1 MVSHAC
7 SDPFPRLPAE
17 IMHTIREFHSP
28 RKQESYRHEE
38 HVLLAISQYWFR
50 IVMAAKWRHLEA
62 PVNRVLAHIETYKTF
77 PWLRKEIQSLEVG
90 GDYPMCNFAKHTW
103 GYYFDYTMLD
113 PSVRFVPPLQERIF
127 MDLRRILRVPFY
139 GYHSGDPSH
148 PDGLKV
154 DKDQYKLQMAARQSA
169 GSPPCRCEMCQRIDE
184 PNWPFPESPDFYDD
198 DAFTV
203 RDQFCSDPEVFWDFN
218 GPYGTGPIP
227 GISCFS
233 DYWKAVD
240 VLLSLVRPE
249 HLRLVDR
256 ASPVPKFLASAI
268 ASMGCVKRLD
278 IPNTIPYYYVP
289 AHYTRIIANI
299 EELNISLG
307 WVGEEVAYLDHWD
320 GWRDEEND
328 VAISDDQR
336 ETRDEDGNDC
346 HEVPSAN
353 DEDAEDEDESRDERA
368 EWVPDSLGYV
378 NSTLD
383 AQGRHTLKL
392 ETRDESQ
399 RLIDD
404 APPNSLSGRLLEL
417 VESGARLR
425 RLTLLDP
432 ETCVALFSARLL
444 PIFATLDAVDTFITK
459 PGSARELPTLGVQD
473 PGAHLA
479 YTIPLSSLR
488 VAFLALAHDSDP
500 PRALRES
507 DVHKVAD
514 QPDFWI
520 LSENLHKMASAIV
533 QKFNERENLRGAG
546 HPDTATKG

>member
-1 MVSHAC
+1 
-7 SDPFPRLPAE
+7 
-17 IMHTIREFHSP
+17 MHTIREFHSP
-28 RKQESYRHEE
+28 RKQESYRLEE

-62 PVNRVLAHIETYKTF
+62 PVDRVLAHIETYKTF

-90 GDYPMCNFAKHTW
+90 GNYPMCNFANHTW
-103 GYYFDYTMLD
+103 GYYFTATMLD
-113 PSVRFVPPLQERIF
+113 PGVRFVPPLQERIF
-127 MDLRRILRVPFY
+127 MDLRRILRVPFR
-139 GYHSGDPSH
+139 GGSSGDPSH

-203 RDQFCSDPEVFWDFN
+203 RDQACSDPEVFWDFN
-218 GPYGTGPIP
+218 GPYGRGPVP

-249 HLRLVDR
+249 HLRLVDT

-268 ASMGCVKRLD
+268 ASLSCVKRLD
-278 IPNTIPYYYVP
+278 IQDTRPYYYVP

-299 EELNISLG
+299 EELSISLD
-307 WVGEEVAYLDHWD
+307 WVGDEVVCVDHWD
-320 GWRDEEND
+320 GWRDEEDD

-336 ETRDEDGNDC
+336 ETRDENGNDC
-346 HEVPSAN
+346 HEVASGD

-392 ETRDESQ
+392 ETWGESQ

-425 RLTLLDP
+425 RLTLLDA

-459 PGSARELPTLGVQD
+459 PGSARESSALGIQD